1 MIRQAAT
8 ALLPVGG
15 SLSRRALLPII
26 SAHTSGSLNS
36 TTSRRMLASST
47 KVPPTTTARPAA
59 SVSQINAE
67 SQQAIE
73 KAERMHAELSEM
85 IAARKPSSTA
95 EKESFGAGFLKFL
108 KASKPQIFNIF
119 FAFVCVL
126 LAYQIHGM
134 RAGIKKLLTQQEEKD
149 AEIDRLRGILVTLSD
164 DGDAGTGTSGNE
176 EEKEDGNDSFS
187 MKLARKCAGVVRNIF
202 EESEKK
208 VGYSWI
214 LGKKLASG
222 DAMELERLIDEM
234 HPIIVNDV
242 QSAVGD
248 ARFTPD
254 EMKERS
260 LAALKEEPEPKQH
273 SESSAS
279 NRNGK
284 SDAQM
289 GGLMELLEEVHS
301 EDLTDGKMSGEDGT
315 NTSTKVRRTRYSF

>member
-1 MIRQAAT
+1 M
-8 ALLPVGG
+8 
-15 SLSRRALLPII
+15 PII

-36 TTSRRMLASST
+36 TTSRRMFASST
-47 KVPPTTTARPAA
+47 KVPPTTKAQPTS
-59 SVSQINAE
+59 SVTQTKAE

-85 IAARKPSSTA
+85 IASRKPSSTT
-95 EKESFGAGFLKFL
+95 EKEAFGAGFIKFV

-134 RAGIKKLLTQQEEKD
+134 RAGIKKLLAEQEEKD

-164 DGDAGTGTSGNE
+164 EGDAGTGTSENE
-176 EEKEDGNDSFS
+176 EEKEGGDSFS
-187 MKLARKCAGVVRNIF
+187 MKLARKCAGTVRKIF

-208 VGYSWI
+208 LGYSWI

-222 DAMELERLIDEM
+222 DAMELERLVDEM

-248 ARFTPD
+248 ARFAPD
-254 EMKERS
+254 ELKERS
-260 LAALKEEPEPKQH
+260 LAALKVAPESTQRL
-273 SESSAS
+273 ELNGGSAS
-279 NRNGK
+279 SRIDK

-289 GGLMELLEEVHS
+289 GGLMEILEEVHS
-301 EDLTDGKMSGEDGT
+301 EDLTDAKMSGEDGT
-315 NTSTKVRRTRYSF
+315 NSSTKVRRTRYAF